1 MIDDSINYDYI
12 IRYIHD
18 VMPKQKGLIAEL
30 EQFAAEHDV
39 PISQPETIRLLEVLI
54 KFGNINSILE
64 VGSAIGYSAVRMA
77 NANPSAEINTIEIN
91 HDAARYA
98 NGVFQKAGL
107 SGRIHL
113 TEGDANDVLPQFEK
127 SGMKFDMIFVDAAK
141 AQYLSFFEP
150 CMSMLRN
157 GGVLV
162 SDNVLY
168 KGMTATDDLVLH
180 RKRTIVKRLRD
191 YIDMLCNH
199 PQLETA
205 VLPVGDGIALSYKKS

>member
-18 VMPKQKGLIAEL
+18 VMPKQNGLIAEL

-39 PISQPETIRLLEVLI
+39 PISQPETIRLLEILI
-54 KFGNINSILE
+54 NLGNINNILE

-77 NANPSAEINTIEIN
+77 NANQSAEIHTIEIN

-98 NGVFQKAGL
+98 NEVFQKAGL

-113 TEGDANDVLPQFEK
+113 TEGDANDVLPRFEK
-127 SGMKFDMIFVDAAK
+127 NGMTFDMIFIDAAK
-141 AQYLSFFEP
+141 AQYLKFFEP
-150 CMSMLRN
+150 CMSMLKN
-157 GGVLV
+157 GGLLV

-191 YIDMLCNH
+191 YIDILCTH
-199 PQLETA
+199 SQLETA
-205 VLPVGDGIALSYKKS
+205 VLPVGDGIALSYKRI